1 MGSKS
6 IIFTVSLLMA
16 ASVGCTDKLAFS
28 GITLDEAQLS
38 IPSIEL
44 PQSPKGEFLVRN
56 GMCAET
62 GTALTTC
69 LSCAS
74 EAAKPAEP
82 IISKKAQA
90 LVEIMAEGC
99 AVPNKSDPA
108 GYRAPSKSEILAKV
122 IQCSESAYPTTA
134 FSGTQGQTLAALLT
148 NPAAQELAF
157 GKLYYNAASTD
168 FETYF
173 GLEIKE
179 ARDIFCRGQAGLG
192 SHGVYPKEYYDSLY
206 SGAYYKLPQVY
217 VEAQGIRS
225 ELRICLE
232 KSRLN
237 PNVNQPQPTPGKACQ
252 YTVVDGDI
260 SNEIL
265 LQVSEM
271 QSSGT
276 VYFEGSGQC
285 GQVRD
290 VTDFYDTTGP
300 HRFVQVQCQ

>member
-1 MGSKS
+1 MNSKAMALV
-6 IIFTVSLLMA
+6 TSLMTTALM
-16 ASVGCTDKLAFS
+16 GCTDKLAFS
-28 GITLDEAQLS
+28 GIQLDEAKLS
-38 IPSIEL
+38 IPSIDL
-44 PQSPKGEFLVRN
+44 PQAPKGEFLVRN
-56 GMCAET
+56 GICAQT
-62 GTALTTC
+62 GTSLTSC
-69 LSCAS
+69 LSCTS
-74 EAAKPAEP
+74 EAAQPAAP
-82 IISKKAQA
+82 VISQKAQA
-90 LVEIMAEGC
+90 LVEIMTAGC
-99 AVPNKSDPA
+99 AVPNKSDPV
-108 GYRAPSKSEILAKV
+108 GYSAPSKDEILTRV
-122 IQCSESAYPTTA
+122 IQCSEAAYPTTPL
-134 FSGTQGQTLAALLT
+134 SGTQGQTLAALLT
-148 NPAAQELAF
+148 NPTAQEIAF

-179 ARDIFCRGQAGLG
+179 ARDIFCRGQAGIG
-192 SHGVYPKEYYDSLY
+192 SHGVYPREYYDSLY

-225 ELRICLE
+225 DLRNCIE
-232 KSRLN
+232 RSRLN
-237 PNVNQPQPTPGKACQ
+237 PNINQPQPTPGKVCQ

-271 QSSGT
+271 QSNGP

-290 VTDFYDTTGP
+290 VTDFYDITGP

>member
-1 MGSKS
+1 MSSKS
-6 IIFTVSLLMA
+6 IALLTSLMTTALM
-16 ASVGCTDKLAFS
+16 GCTDKLAFS
-28 GITLDEAQLS
+28 GIQMDEAQLS
-38 IPSIEL
+38 IPSVEL
-44 PQSPKGEFLVRN
+44 PQVPKGEYTKRS
-56 GMCAET
+56 GICAQT
-62 GTALTTC
+62 GTSLTSC

-74 EAAKPAEP
+74 EAAKPAAP
-82 IISKKAQA
+82 VMSQKAQA
-90 LVEIMAEGC
+90 LVEIMAAGC

-108 GYRAPSKSEILAKV
+108 GYRAPSKNEILARV

-134 FSGTQGQTLAALLT
+134 LSGSQAQTVAALLS

-206 SGAYYKLPQVY
+206 SGAYYKLPQAFVA
-217 VEAQGIRS
+217 AQGYRS
-225 ELRICLE
+225 DLRTCLE
-232 KSRLN
+232 QSRLN
-237 PNVNQPQPTPGKACQ
+237 PHVNQPQPTPGKVCQ

-260 SNEIL
+260 SNELL
-265 LQVSEM
+265 LQVSGM
-271 QSSGT
+271 QENGN
-276 VYFEGSGQC
+276 VYYEGSGQC

-290 VTDFYDTTGP
+290 VTDFYDITGP